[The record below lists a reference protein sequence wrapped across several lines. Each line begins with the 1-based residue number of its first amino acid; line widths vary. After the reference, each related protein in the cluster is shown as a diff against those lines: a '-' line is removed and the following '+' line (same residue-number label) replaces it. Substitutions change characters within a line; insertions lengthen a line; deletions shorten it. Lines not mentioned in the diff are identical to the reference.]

1 MVPGAC
7 VWLHDHGK
15 KYGEMDYW
23 QDILLND
30 VYGLEN
36 TSQYNGKMEESYS
49 WEWCVRNAKCFN
61 GTRYQKHGLC
71 HKVEGSGMSSY
82 LMSCT
87 MTATCTDSWLCAHD
101 HPTLAL
107 VQSQP
112 QLSHTGSGTTPR
124 AAISST
130 WAEISGKVGNDWWTA
145 YQQGCLPHSLTSLYH
160 TMFHVTHVYKLGVG
174 GTIQVPQSVNQ
185 TWLMLQDPSLPLLEA
200 WRPKALASRGSGNW
214 RANTSHFALTPP
226 HTAS

>member
-1 MVPGAC
+1 M
-7 VWLHDHGK
+7 WLHDHGK

-23 QDILLND
+23 QAILLND
-30 VYGLEN
+30 VYCLEN
-36 TSQYNGKMEESYS
+36 TSQYNGNMEESYS

-107 VQSQP
+107 V
-112 QLSHTGSGTTPR
+112 LATT
-124 AAISST
+124 
-130 WAEISGKVGNDWWTA
+130 
-145 YQQGCLPHSLTSLYH
+145 
-160 TMFHVTHVYKLGVG
+160 VTHWIWNNTESSYLQHMGRDLWEG
-174 GTIQVPQSVNQ
+174 WQWLILMDSIPTGMSPPFTHIPVPYHVSCH
-185 TWLMLQDPSLPLLEA
+185 SCI
-200 WRPKALASRGSGNW
+200 
-214 RANTSHFALTPP
+214 
-226 HTAS
+226 